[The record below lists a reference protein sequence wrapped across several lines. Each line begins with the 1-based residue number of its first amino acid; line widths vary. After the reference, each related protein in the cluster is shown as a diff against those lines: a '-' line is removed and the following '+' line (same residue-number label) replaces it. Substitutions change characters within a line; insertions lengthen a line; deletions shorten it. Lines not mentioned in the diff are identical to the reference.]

1 MDVYSIAIRLSTTA
15 IDHAE
20 LSYDEESEPCIL
32 SFTHRDQTI
41 SVEASDYFE
50 ALCQIRLQLE
60 AQQIQ
65 LLCYG
70 ASKNVY
76 PSGMARDMGQG
87 LRAYKLI
94 MGKHATMADLV
105 DIFATGT
112 DIQPVTVEEQRRFYE
127 TWLTNPKMGIDR
139 HPS

>member
-1 MDVYSIAIRLSTTA
+1 MDVYRIPIRLSTTA
-15 IDHAE
+15 IDQTA

-32 SFTHRDQTI
+32 SLTYRDQTI
-41 SVEASDYFE
+41 SVQASDYFE

-60 AQQIQ
+60 AQQMQ

-87 LRAYKLI
+87 LRAYKLTI
-94 MGKHATMADLV
+94 GKHATMADLL

-127 TWLTNPKMGIDR
+127 SWLTNPKQGSD
-139 HPS
+139 HSSS

>member
-1 MDVYSIAIRLSTTA
+1 MDTHTIPLRLSTTA
-15 IDHAE
+15 VDQAE
-20 LSYDEESEPCIL
+20 LSYDEDSELCIL
-32 SFTHRDQTI
+32 SFTYRDLAI
-41 SVEASDYFE
+41 SVQASDYFE

-87 LRAYKLI
+87 RRAYKLT
-94 MGKHATMADLV
+94 MGKQATMADLV

-127 TWLTNPKMGIDR
+127 SWLTDR
-139 HPS
+139 KIGNERPSL